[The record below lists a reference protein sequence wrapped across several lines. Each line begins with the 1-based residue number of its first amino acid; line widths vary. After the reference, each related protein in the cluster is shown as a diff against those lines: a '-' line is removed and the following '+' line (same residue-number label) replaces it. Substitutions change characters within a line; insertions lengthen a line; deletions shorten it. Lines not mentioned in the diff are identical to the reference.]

1 VADLSGKQKAA
12 AVLASVDAET
22 AAAVLK
28 NLPESDLET
37 LTREMHSLGTLGPDT
52 TTAVLQEFAVRASTQ
67 SRGIS
72 VGPSTLR
79 QRLELALGPENA
91 RQLLKD
97 VGIENDVEA
106 VFRPFGELDP
116 EELYRALADEHPQT
130 IALVLGQLEPK
141 QVAGVLGLLPP
152 EIQVDV
158 IRRMSTNQQLDE
170 GVARKV
176 AEILHTK
183 TSVLGELRK
192 TPEDPRYKKVAEVI
206 NLLGPEAEER
216 ILQELAEETPA
227 LVEKLKEMMFVFEDL
242 RNLRDT
248 DMRQLLMAVETQILA
263 MALKTASEELKEK
276 VFGNLSK
283 RAAEMVREEL
293 ELLGRKPLSQVK
305 AAQQQIIETV
315 RNLDASGEINLRGAK
330 YEEDPL
336 V

>member
-1 VADLSGKQKAA
+1 MANLTGKQKAA

-37 LTREMHSLGTLGPDT
+37 LTREMHALGTLEHDV
-52 TTAVLQEFAVRASTQ
+52 TTAILHEFAVRASAQ
-67 SRGIS
+67 SGGIN
-72 VGPSTLR
+72 VNPANLR
-79 QRLELALGPENA
+79 ERLELALGPENA

-106 VFRPFGELDP
+106 VFRPFGELDA
-116 EELYRALADEHPQT
+116 EDLHRALAEEHPQT

-141 QVAGVLGLLPP
+141 QAAGVLALLPH
-152 EIQVDV
+152 ELQVDV

-176 AEILHTK
+176 AEILRTK

-192 TPEDPRYKKVAEVI
+192 TPEDPRYKKAAEII

-216 ILQELAEETPA
+216 ILQDLAQQTPA

-242 RNLRDT
+242 RTLRDQ
-248 DMRQLLMAVETQILA
+248 DMRQVLMNVDTQVLA

-276 VFGNLSK
+276 VFANLSK
-283 RAAEMVREEL
+283 RAGEMVKEEL

-305 AAQQQIIETV
+305 AAQHQIVEAV
-315 RNLDASGEINLRGAK
+315 RNLAATGEINLRGAK